1 MSINAFFC
9 TPDQGRRLKELVPS
23 LTSVMEWVSLDEGDP
38 YYDYPYFSGEWD
50 GLEVASILPAL
61 TLQELRDVARE
72 RRMEEVVYASKES
85 KDVKIITDWSYF
97 TCHATAPELAA
108 WVIERLEATP

>member
-61 TLQELRDVARE
+61 TLQELRDVA
-72 RRMEEVVYASKES
+72 
-85 KDVKIITDWSYF
+85 KDRKLVRHTKGEYLQFHEAWDVCTV
-97 TCHATAPELAA
+97 TMTAPELAE
-108 WVIERLEATP
+108 WVIARLEEGK